1 MASLLKA
8 SVISTAAGV
17 GSLVFG
23 FASSVI
29 TARLLGAHGT
39 GLVAFAIW
47 AGTTASTVAGLG
59 IQNILLRYMGA
70 PVDGEPANLGL
81 ARALL
86 KPFTIATM
94 AATIGMLIW
103 AAYQWQLGDEEMTAV
118 WIATAVFNVIFA
130 YASMSLSAARGVKD
144 FAGSARQVFYGCIM
158 QVPLVVLG
166 AYFFGAAG
174 ALIGQMVRH
183 LPTALSLK
191 KYVSGPPQ
199 PVGMV
204 TPAMTGVVT
213 PAMKSFGRNTWF
225 SSMIGLFVW
234 TRIEFVFLGLNHQ
247 PADIGY
253 FAVGM
258 TLAGLVVQL
267 PEQMSAALMP
277 YFGRHHDNDDMG
289 QLQKSYARVFR
300 WVGLFIFPI
309 CFGGAAI
316 MPEFLP
322 LLFGSEFVPAV
333 PSATILIGTACITAM
348 TIFPSAMIAARE
360 RSDFF
365 LWASPSMAVIM
376 VVLLALAVPS
386 GGAVGASIVRAFVHT
401 LWLVLLCFYC
411 WTRLSMKPPIRDL
424 VKIGICAA
432 ICAGV
437 AFAIVETWPDLLGL
451 GLSIVAA
458 ALVYP
463 LCLRFAGAIPAD
475 DVEMLKYNLGS
486 ALPAPLVKLSMRV
499 LHLVAPNRGTQTET
513 P

>member
-8 SVISTAAGV
+8 SLISTFAGV

-23 FASSVI
+23 FASSVV

-47 AGTTASTVAGLG
+47 FGTTASTVAGLG
-59 IQNILLRYMGA
+59 IQNILLRYIDA
-70 PVDGEPANLGL
+70 PAGNDKPADGL

-86 KPFTIATM
+86 GPFTIATL
-94 AATIGMLIW
+94 AATAGMLLW
-103 AAYQWQLGDEEMTAV
+103 AAYQWSLDDGEMTTV

-130 YASMSLSAARGVKD
+130 FGSMSLSAARGAKD
-144 FAGSARQVFYGCIM
+144 FTASARQVLYGCLM
-158 QVPLVVLG
+158 QVPFVVVG

-183 LPTALSLK
+183 LPTALALR
-191 KYVSGPPQ
+191 KYVGGPPPQ
-199 PVGMV
+199 P
-204 TPAMTGVVT
+204 GVVT
-213 PAMKSFGRNTWF
+213 PAMKNFGRNTWF
-225 SSMIGLFVW
+225 SSMVGLLVW

-277 YFGRHHDNDDMG
+277 YFGRHHDNNDMA
-289 QLQKSYARVFR
+289 QLELSYRRVFR

-322 LLFGSEFVPAV
+322 LVFGTEFVPAV

-365 LWASPSMAVIM
+365 LWGSPSMAVAM
-376 VVLLALAVPS
+376 VVLLALAVPT
-386 GGAVGASIVRAFVHT
+386 GGAVGASIVRAIVHS
-401 LWLVLLCFYC
+401 LWLILLCFYC
-411 WTRLSMKPPIRDL
+411 WSRLSMRPPIWDL
-424 VKIGICAA
+424 IKTGASAA
-432 ICAGV
+432 VCAGAAYLV
-437 AFAIVETWPDLLGL
+437 LEWHGDFLGL
-451 GLSIVAA
+451 LLATAAGAVTYLVCLRIVA
-458 ALVYP
+458 
-463 LCLRFAGAIPAD
+463 AIPAD
-475 DVEMLKYNLGS
+475 DVEVLGYNLGS
-486 ALPAPLVKLSMRV
+486 ALPAPLVRLAMRIIQF
-499 LHLVAPNRGTQTET
+499 VAPADASQAEAT
-513 P
+513 

>member
-1 MASLLKA
+1 MAGLLKA
-8 SVISTAAGV
+8 SLISTFAGV

-23 FASSVI
+23 FASSVV

-47 AGTTASTVAGLG
+47 FGTTASTVAGLG
-59 IQNILLRYMGA
+59 IQNILLRYMDA
-70 PVDGEPANLGL
+70 PAEGEKPNNGL
-81 ARALL
+81 AQALFR
-86 KPFTIATM
+86 PFTIATL
-94 AATIGMLIW
+94 AATMGMLLW
-103 AAYQWQLGDEEMTAV
+103 AAYEWSLGDVEMTAV
-118 WIATAVFNVIFA
+118 WVATAIFNVIFA
-130 YASMSLSAARGVKD
+130 YGSMSLSAARGSKD
-144 FAGSARQVFYGCIM
+144 FTGSARQVFYGCLM
-158 QVPLVVLG
+158 QVPFVIVG

-183 LPTALSLK
+183 LPTALALR
-191 KYVSGPPQ
+191 KYVSGPP
-199 PVGMV
+199 PE
-204 TPAMTGVVT
+204 TGLVT
-213 PAMKSFGRNTWF
+213 PAMKGFGRNTWF
-225 SSMIGLFVW
+225 SSMVGLFVW

-277 YFGRHHDNDDMG
+277 YFGRHHDNNDMV
-289 QLQKSYARVFR
+289 QLERSYQRVFR

-322 LLFGSEFVPAV
+322 LVFGQEFVPAV

-365 LWASPSMAVIM
+365 LWGSPSMAVAM

-386 GGAVGASIVRAFVHT
+386 GGAVGASIVRAIVHS
-401 LWLVLLCFYC
+401 LWLILLCFYC
-411 WTRLSMKPPIRDL
+411 WSRLSMRPPIWDL
-424 VKIGICAA
+424 IKISVSAA

-437 AFAIVETWPDLLGL
+437 AYLVLEWHGDLLGL
-451 GLSIVAA
+451 LLAPIAGAIVY
-458 ALVYP
+458 L
-463 LCLRFAGAIPAD
+463 LCLRLVSAIPAD
-475 DVEMLKYNLGS
+475 DVEVLGYNLGS
-486 ALPAPLVKLSMRV
+486 ALPPPLVTLAMRFIQ
-499 LHLVAPNRGTQTET
+499 LVAPHRAARAES

>member
-8 SVISTAAGV
+8 SLISTFAGV

-23 FASSVI
+23 FASSVV

-47 AGTTASTVAGLG
+47 FGTTASTVAGLG
-59 IQNILLRYMGA
+59 IQNILLRYMDG
-70 PVDGEPANLGL
+70 PNDGEHPNGGL

-86 KPFTIATM
+86 NPFTIATL
-94 AATIGMLIW
+94 AATIGMLLW
-103 AAYQWQLGDEEMTAV
+103 AAYQWSLGDAEMTAV
-118 WIATAVFNVIFA
+118 WVATAVFNLIFA
-130 YASMSLSAARGVKD
+130 YGSMSLSAARGSKD
-144 FAGSARQVFYGCIM
+144 FSGSARQVFYGCLLQLPFVI
-158 QVPLVVLG
+158 VG

-174 ALIGQMVRH
+174 ALVGQMVRH
-183 LPTALSLK
+183 LPTALALRT
-191 KYVSGPPQ
+191 YVSGPP
-199 PVGMV
+199 PR
-204 TPAMTGVVT
+204 TGLVT
-213 PAMKSFGRNTWF
+213 PAMKGFGRNTWF
-225 SSMIGLFVW
+225 SSMVGLFVW

-277 YFGRHHDNDDMG
+277 YFGRHHDNNDME
-289 QLQKSYARVFR
+289 QLERSYRRVFR

-322 LLFGSEFVPAV
+322 LIFGQEFLPAV
-333 PSATILIGTACITAM
+333 PSATILIATACITAM

-365 LWASPSMAVIM
+365 LWASPSMAVTM

-386 GGAVGASIVRAFVHT
+386 GGAVGASIVRGIVHS
-401 LWLVLLCFYC
+401 LWLILLCSYC
-411 WTRLSMKPPIRDL
+411 WSRLSMRPPIWDL
-424 VKIGICAA
+424 IKIGFSAA

-437 AFAIVETWPDLLGL
+437 AYAVLEWRGDLFGL
-451 GLSIVAA
+451 LLAPMAGGLTY
-458 ALVYP
+458 LV
-463 LCLRFAGAIPAD
+463 CLRLVSAIPAD
-475 DVEMLKYNLGS
+475 DVEVLGYNLGS
-486 ALPAPLVKLSMRV
+486 VLPKPLVSLAMR
-499 LHLVAPNRGTQTET
+499 LIQLVAPARPGPVE
-513 P
+513 PS

>member
-1 MASLLKA
+1 MASLLTA
-8 SVISTAAGV
+8 SLFSTIAGV

-23 FASSVI
+23 FAASVV

-47 AGTTASTVAGLG
+47 FGTTASTVAGLG

-70 PVDGEPANLGL
+70 PGDGEQANAGL

-86 KPFTIATM
+86 TPFTIATL
-94 AATIGMLIW
+94 AASVGMLLW
-103 AAYQWQLGDEEMTAV
+103 AAYQWHLGDHEMTAMWV
-118 WIATAVFNVIFA
+118 ATAVFNVIFA

-144 FAGSARQVFYGCIM
+144 FAGSARQVFYGCLM

-174 ALIGQMVRH
+174 AMIGQMVRH

-199 PVGMV
+199 PIGMV
-204 TPAMTGVVT
+204 TPAM
-213 PAMKSFGRNTWF
+213 KNFGRNTWF

-234 TRIEFVFLGLNHQ
+234 TRIEFVFLGFNHE

-277 YFGRHHDNDDMG
+277 YFGRHHDNDDLG

-322 LLFGSEFVPAV
+322 LLFGQEFIPAV

-376 VVLLALAVPS
+376 VVLLALVVPS
-386 GGAVGASIVRAFVHT
+386 SGAVGASIVRAFVHT
-401 LWLVLLCFYC
+401 LWLVLLSSYC
-411 WTRLSMKPPIRDL
+411 WSRLSMKPPIWDL
-424 VKIGICAA
+424 IKIGASAAVCAA
-432 ICAGV
+432 V
-437 AFAIVETWPDLLGL
+437 AFGILEWRGDLLAL
-451 GLSIVAA
+451 GLAIIAA

-463 LCLRFAGAIPAD
+463 VCLRLVAAIPAD
-475 DVEMLKYNLGS
+475 DVEVLKYNLGS
-486 ALPAPLVKLSMRV
+486 ALPAPLVRLSMRV
-499 LHLVAPNRGTQTET
+499 LHLVAPNRDVQTET

>member
-8 SVISTAAGV
+8 SLISTFAGV

-47 AGTTASTVAGLG
+47 FGTTASTVAGLG

-70 PVDGEPANLGL
+70 PADGEPANTGL

-86 KPFTIATM
+86 IPFTIATM
-94 AATIGMLIW
+94 AATMGMLLW
-103 AAYQWQLGDEEMTAV
+103 AAYEWHIGDEEMTAV
-118 WIATAVFNVIFA
+118 WIATAAFSVIFA

-144 FAGSARQVFYGCIM
+144 FAGSARQVFYGCLM

-166 AYFFGAAG
+166 AYFLGAAG
-174 ALIGQMVRH
+174 VMIGQMARH

-191 KYVSGPPQ
+191 NYVAGPPQ
-199 PVGMV
+199 PVGM
-204 TPAMTGVVT
+204 VT

-234 TRIEFVFLGLNHQ
+234 TRIEFVFLGFNHE

-277 YFGRHHDNDDMG
+277 YFGRHHDNDDMD
-289 QLQKSYARVFR
+289 QLQKSYNRVFR

-322 LLFGSEFVPAV
+322 LLFGNEFIPAV

-376 VVLLALAVPS
+376 VVLLALVVPS
-386 GGAVGASIVRAFVHT
+386 SGAVGASIVRAFVHT
-401 LWLVLLCFYC
+401 LWLVLLCSYC
-411 WTRLSMKPPIRDL
+411 WSRLSMAPPIWDL
-424 VKIGICAA
+424 IKIGASAA
-432 ICAGV
+432 VCAGV
-437 AFAIVETWPDLLGL
+437 AYAVVESHPNLLGL
-451 GLSIVAA
+451 GLSIIAA
-458 ALVYP
+458 AIVYP
-463 LCLRFAGAIPAD
+463 ICLRLVSAIPAD
-475 DVEMLKYNLGS
+475 DVEVLGFNLGS

-499 LHLVAPNRGTQTET
+499 LHLVAPNRDGQTET

>member
-1 MASLLKA
+1 MANLLTASL
-8 SVISTAAGV
+8 ISTMAGV

-23 FASSVI
+23 FASSVV

-70 PVDGEPANLGL
+70 PSDGEQANEGL

-94 AATIGMLIW
+94 VATLGMLVW
-103 AAYQWQLGDEEMTAV
+103 AAYEWSIGDHEMTAV
-118 WIATAVFNVIFA
+118 WIATAVFNVVFA

-144 FAGSARQVFYGCIM
+144 FAGSARQVFWGCLM

-174 ALIGQMVRH
+174 ALLGQMARH
-183 LPTALSLK
+183 LPVALSLK
-191 KYVSGPPQ
+191 KYVSTPP
-199 PVGMV
+199 
-204 TPAMTGVVT
+204 AETGVVT

-234 TRIEFVFLGLNHQ
+234 TRIEFVFLGFNHQ

-277 YFGRHHDNDDMG
+277 YFGRHHDNDDMD
-289 QLQKSYARVFR
+289 QLQRSYARVFR

-322 LLFGSEFVPAV
+322 LLFGNEFIPAV

-365 LWASPSMAVIM
+365 LWASPTMAVTM
-376 VVLLALAVPS
+376 VILLAISVPS
-386 GGAVGASIVRAFVHT
+386 GGAVAASIVRAFVHS
-401 LWLVLLCFYC
+401 LWLILLCSYC
-411 WTRLSMKPPIRDL
+411 WSRLSMRPPIWDL
-424 VKIGICAA
+424 IKIGVSAG

-437 AFAIVETWPDLLGL
+437 AYFILEWRGDLIGL
-451 GLSIVAA
+451 GLAIVAA
-458 ALVYP
+458 AVVYP
-463 LCLRFAGAIPAD
+463 VCLRLVSAIPAD
-475 DVEMLKYNLGS
+475 DVEVLKHNLGS
-486 ALPAPLVKLSMRV
+486 TLPRPIVALTLTV
-499 LHLVAPNRGTQTET
+499 LNLVAPSRAGQVET

>member
-8 SVISTAAGV
+8 SLISTFAGV

-47 AGTTASTVAGLG
+47 IGTTASTVAGLG

-86 KPFTIATM
+86 WPFTLATI
-94 AATIGMLIW
+94 AATAGMLVW
-103 AAYQWQLGDEEMTAV
+103 AAYQWEVGDAEMTGV
-118 WIATAVFNVIFA
+118 WIATAAFSVIFA
-130 YASMSLSAARGVKD
+130 YASLSLSAARGMKD
-144 FAGSARQVFYGCIM
+144 FAGSARQVAWGCLM
-158 QVPLVVLG
+158 QVPVVVIG
-166 AYFFGAAG
+166 AYFLGAAG
-174 ALIGQMVRH
+174 ALLGQMVRH
-183 LPTALSLK
+183 LPTALALK
-191 KYVSGPPQ
+191 TYVSGPPQ
-199 PVGMV
+199 QIGMV
-204 TPAMTGVVT
+204 TPAMRN
-213 PAMKSFGRNTWF
+213 FGRNTWF

-247 PADIGY
+247 PVDIGY

-277 YFGRHHDNDDMG
+277 YFGRHHDNDDLE

-322 LLFGSEFVPAV
+322 LLFGAEFIPAV
-333 PSATILIGTACITAM
+333 PSATILIATACITAM

-376 VVLLALAVPS
+376 VVLLALVVPT
-386 GGAVGASIVRAFVHT
+386 GGAVGASIVRGIVHS
-401 LWLVLLCFYC
+401 LWLGLLCFYC
-411 WTRLSMKPPIRDL
+411 WTRLSMKPPIWDL
-424 VKIGICAA
+424 VKIGASAA
-432 ICAGV
+432 VCAGV
-437 AFAIVETWPDLLGL
+437 AYVIVEWRPDLLGL
-451 GLSIVAA
+451 GLAIVAA

-463 LCLRFAGAIPAD
+463 VCLRLVSAIPAD
-475 DVEMLKYNLGS
+475 DVDVLGFNLGS
-486 ALPAPLVKLSMRV
+486 ALPAPLVRLSMRI
-499 LHLVAPNRGTQTET
+499 LHLVAPTRSGQTET
-513 P
+513 L

>member
-1 MASLLKA
+1 MASLLTA
-8 SVISTAAGV
+8 SLISTMAGV

-23 FASSVI
+23 FASSVV

-47 AGTTASTVAGLG
+47 FGTVASTVAGLG

-70 PVDGEPANLGL
+70 PTDGEQANSGL

-86 KPFTIATM
+86 RPFTIATM
-94 AATIGMLIW
+94 AATTGMLIW
-103 AAYQWQLGDEEMTAV
+103 AAYQWQLGDQEMTAV

-144 FAGSARQVFYGCIM
+144 FAGSARQVFYGCLM
-158 QVPLVVLG
+158 QVPFVVLG

-199 PVGMV
+199 PIGMV
-204 TPAMTGVVT
+204 TPAM
-213 PAMKSFGRNTWF
+213 KNFGRNTWF
-225 SSMIGLFVW
+225 SSMVGLFVW

-277 YFGRHHDNDDMG
+277 YFGRHHDNDDLS
-289 QLQKSYARVFR
+289 QLQKSYGRVFR

-322 LLFGSEFVPAV
+322 LLFGQEFLPAV

-365 LWASPSMAVIM
+365 LWASPAMAVIM
-376 VVLLALAVPS
+376 IVLLALVVPS
-386 GGAVGASIVRAFVHT
+386 GGAVGASVVRGFVHT

-411 WTRLSMKPPIRDL
+411 WSRLSMAPPIWDL
-424 VKIGICAA
+424 VKIGASA
-432 ICAGV
+432 SVCAGV
-437 AFAIVETWPDLLGL
+437 AYAILEMRGDLVGL
-451 GLSIVAA
+451 VLAPVAGGVVY
-458 ALVYP
+458 LV
-463 LCLRFAGAIPAD
+463 CLRLVSAIPAD
-475 DVEMLKYNLGS
+475 DVEVLKHNLGS

-499 LHLVAPNRGTQTET
+499 LHLVAPNRDGRTET

>member
-8 SVISTAAGV
+8 SLISTFAGV

-23 FASSVI
+23 FASSVV

-47 AGTTASTVAGLG
+47 FGTTASTVAGLG
-59 IQNILLRYMGA
+59 IQNILLRYMDA
-70 PVDGEPANLGL
+70 PNDGSQPSGGL

-86 KPFTIATM
+86 KPFTIATL
-94 AATIGMLIW
+94 AATLGMLLW
-103 AAYQWQLGDEEMTAV
+103 AAYEWSLGDVEMTSV
-118 WIATAVFNVIFA
+118 WVATAIFNVIFA
-130 YASMSLSAARGVKD
+130 YGSMSLSAARGAKD
-144 FAGSARQVFYGCIM
+144 FAGSARQVFYGCLM
-158 QVPLVVLG
+158 QLPLVVVG

-183 LPTALSLK
+183 LPTALALG
-191 KYVSGPPQ
+191 KYVSGPSPQ
-199 PVGMV
+199 TGLV
-204 TPAMTGVVT
+204 TAAMRG
-213 PAMKSFGRNTWF
+213 FGRNTWF
-225 SSMIGLFVW
+225 SSMVGLFVW

-277 YFGRHHDNDDMG
+277 YFGRHHDNNDMV
-289 QLQKSYARVFR
+289 QLERSYQRVFR

-322 LLFGSEFVPAV
+322 LIFGQEFVPAV

-365 LWASPSMAVIM
+365 LWGSPSMAVAM

-386 GGAVGASIVRAFVHT
+386 GGAVGASIVRAIVHS
-401 LWLVLLCFYC
+401 LWLLLLCYYC
-411 WTRLSMKPPIRDL
+411 WSRLSMRPPLWDL
-424 VKIGICAA
+424 IKIGVSSAV
-432 ICAGV
+432 CAGAAYLV
-437 AFAIVETWPDLLGL
+437 LEWHGDLLGL
-451 GLSIVAA
+451 LLAPIAGAIVY
-458 ALVYP
+458 LV
-463 LCLRFAGAIPAD
+463 CLRLVAAIPAD
-475 DVEMLKYNLGS
+475 DVEMLGYNLGS
-486 ALPAPLVKLSMRV
+486 ALPAPLVTLAMRFIQI
-499 LHLVAPNRGTQTET
+499 VAPRHAVQAES